1 MFAAT
6 TTVAVEVGITGLMMS
21 ILTAALLALA
31 FIVADRLLDAFRKK
45 GVLLHVRDRTL
56 ARLADQ
62 CNNGAQ
68 IAGRFGRMYFTVY
81 NPVYIIDIQGI
92 ANIVAHNSVVY
103 AAIRAGFWDAKTQV
117 GINAFIVNC
126 PSATSAIAR
135 DPSLGTPSRKAVLI
149 LSAAR
154 GSFFA
159 SFFGGGIDVEYSAM
173 PGIPRTFDKSVVTC
187 YGERVERGK
196 YIKVPLP

>member
-1 MFAAT
+1 MTTSVTVGIGISELIGSILLAAT
-6 TTVAVEVGITGLMMS
+6 I
-21 ILTAALLALA
+21 ALGMI
-31 FIVADRLLDAFRKK
+31 IVDRLLDAFRKK
-45 GVLLHVRDRTL
+45 GVLLHVRDKTL
-56 ARLADQ
+56 VRLADQ

-81 NPVYIIDIQGI
+81 NPVNFIDIQAI

-103 AAIRAGFWDAKTQV
+103 AAIRAGLWDAKTQV

-187 YGERVERGK
+187 YGERVERWK
-196 YIKVPLP
+196 YIKVPLQ